1 MTLPTSRNDTLTP
14 ASTVPAS
21 LLNALQDQVVGAKR
35 PPLWRWQ
42 TPQGLVAAD
51 VNLGYVADGSIIAGG
66 AGAVLGLVPV
76 TGLLVGDRITAIS
89 ARVLGTGVAT
99 NVVVRLYRN
108 NGDGTAR
115 TGIGT
120 ITIGT
125 PPASWNTYTLTGLT
139 EVVAPGKAYFLQA
152 DLPST
157 GQAIALL
164 GVQTDR
170 L

>member
-76 TGLLVGDRITAIS
+76 TGLLDGDRDDHDRDA
-89 ARVLGTGVAT
+89 AGVVEHVHA
-99 NVVVRLYRN
+99 
-108 NGDGTAR
+108 
-115 TGIGT
+115 
-120 ITIGT
+120 
-125 PPASWNTYTLTGLT
+125 
-139 EVVAPGKAYFLQA
+139 
-152 DLPST
+152 
-157 GQAIALL
+157 
-164 GVQTDR
+164 DR
-170 L
+170 LDRGRRAGEGLLPPG